1 MSTDQNDTFTE
12 LRRIKE
18 DYVDATLRWY
28 DTHATWPRVV
38 FRASGVLVI
47 VASLALPFL
56 AAAGGELTKIS
67 VPVASMLIAVTT
79 GLNSFF
85 GWQKSWEKRMTT
97 KLTLEGAIALWETH
111 VDAAKNIA
119 DTAKAYE
126 AALTATQDLV
136 KSTQSLTVG
145 EATQWFTGQKFPDA
159 TQKKNA

>member
-1 MSTDQNDTFTE
+1 M
-12 LRRIKE
+12 
-18 DYVDATLRWY
+18 DAALRWY
-28 DTHATWPRVV
+28 DARSTWPRLV
-38 FRASGVLVI
+38 FRTSGVLVI

-67 VPVASMLIAVTT
+67 VPIASMLIAVTT

-85 GWQKSWEKRMTT
+85 GWQKSWEKRITA

-111 VDAAKNIA
+111 MDAAKNIA

-136 KSTQSLTVG
+136 KSTESLTVG

-159 TQKKNA
+159 TTEKKA